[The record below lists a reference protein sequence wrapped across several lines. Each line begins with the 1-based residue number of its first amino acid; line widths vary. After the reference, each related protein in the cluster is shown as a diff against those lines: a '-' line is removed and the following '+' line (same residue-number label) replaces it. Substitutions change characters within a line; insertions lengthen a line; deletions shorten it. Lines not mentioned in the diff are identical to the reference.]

1 MLNDR
6 LIPHTLRQ
14 ILSRQFTPSED
25 FIRDVERAARLVH
38 VVKND
43 CIVRQGEIC
52 DDFVFNRRGLF
63 RVCHEHDGIEDT
75 FLFGTAGDIFTSMHS
90 FYAGRPSVFSLLAV
104 EDSEVWLV
112 SYAQI
117 RSMLAR
123 HEDAVRWLMSEL
135 VEQTYALETRYVAFN
150 SKSAEERLANFLR
163 IRFEMLRKPSV
174 KDIFSIVP
182 LKFIA
187 SYLRITPET
196 LSRLRRKMILS
207 ERNSGK

>member
-1 MLNDR
+1 M
-6 LIPHTLRQ
+6 RQ
-14 ILSRQFTPSED
+14 ILSRQFTPSEG
-25 FIRDVERAARLVH
+25 FIKDMEAAARLVQ

-43 CIVRQGEIC
+43 YIVRQGVVC
-52 DDFVFNRRGLF
+52 DDFVFNRKGLF

-75 FLFGTAGDIFTSMHS
+75 FLFGTSGDIFTSMHS
-90 FYAGRPSVFSLLAV
+90 FYAGKPSVFSLLAV

-112 SYAQI
+112 SYSQI
-117 RSMLAR
+117 RNLLSQ

-135 VEQTYALETRYVAFN
+135 LEQMYALETRYVAFN
-150 SKSAEERLANFLR
+150 SKSAEERLENFLK

-182 LKFIA
+182 LKYIA

-196 LSRLRRKMILS
+196 LSRLRRKMLYKD
-207 ERNSGK
+207 RNASKNLD